1 MDNYLIL
8 IFCGSG
14 FLVAAVIVVLYRYY
28 RKTIK
33 IKEQDIVY
41 HIHEQDRLSKELE
54 YVNVEKKVMEKMLEA
69 KIDAVVLVTPSRHSG
84 ESRNPLKRERIAG
97 DPESSSGRN
106 DVEANNNEITK

>member
-1 MDNYLIL
+1 MDNYLL
-8 IFCGSG
+8 LFFCGSG

-69 KIDAVVLVTPSRHSG
+69 KIDAVVLVTPSSKRDTPITN
-84 ESRNPLKRERIAG
+84 RRERK
-97 DPESSSGRN
+97 N
-106 DVEANNNEITK
+106 H